1 MDHSIVANQANKVF
15 KGLVRVFL
23 ASQQLAANLV
33 GMAKPVTLFN
43 LLAGAVGSTFRQS
56 AFLTG
61 GDGTPTAATSNFTL
75 TGSILAGTTLRIIFH
90 GIPLGTGATLAAGP
104 YYDVYCEYDIQSGNT
119 LTTAANGLKA
129 VINIAV
135 AGTGSITTGRIYAP
149 DFPTVTKAQ
158 IGTGMAL
165 KYAAATGTSPNII
178 INGAATGGTTQNEYD
193 YTVECCPKPP
203 GLLSFST
210 DTYPTLPGLSY
221 LGATQGASLA
231 FSATTATI
239 DTDQSYQPLDT
250 YLTATTAQL
259 TLNALQDRS
268 PRTIRE
274 LQQIAG
280 VASSNNYDI
289 VAPNFYASAP
299 NRCVILQTD
308 SQEFPGNPEF
318 AILRT
323 IKSFNITFGLQKAHQ
338 PVASTFDLVAG
349 DTEDICHLLL
359 YRPSISA

>member
-1 MDHSIVANQANKVF
+1 MDHSIVANKASKVF
-15 KGLVRVFL
+15 HGLVQVFL
-23 ASQQLAANLV
+23 ADQLLAASLV

-43 LLAGAVGSTFRQS
+43 LLGGAVGSTFRQS

-90 GIPLGTGATLAAGP
+90 GIPLGTGSTLADGP
-104 YYDVYCEYDIQSGNT
+104 FYDVYCEYDIQAGAT
-119 LTTAANGLKA
+119 LSTAATGFKA
-129 VINIAV
+129 VINIAI
-135 AGTGSITTGRIYAP
+135 AGTGSITNGRIYAP
-149 DFPTVTKAQ
+149 DFPTVTKTQ

-178 INGAATGGTTQNEYD
+178 LNGAATGGTTQNGYD
-193 YTVECCPKPP
+193 YTVECLPKPP
-203 GLLSFST
+203 GILAYST
-210 DTYPTLPGLSY
+210 DTYPTLAGLSY
-221 LGATQGASLA
+221 LGASQGASLSFA
-231 FSATTATI
+231 ATTQNI

-268 PRTIRE
+268 PRTVRE

-280 VASSNNYDI
+280 VASSNTYDI
-289 VAPNFYASAP
+289 IAPNFYAAAP

-323 IKSFNITFGLQKAHQ
+323 VKSFNLSFGLQKTHQ
-338 PVASTFDLVAG
+338 PVASTFDLVAA
-349 DTEDICHLLL
+349 DTQDICHLLL

>member
-1 MDHSIVANQANKVF
+1 MDHSIVANKANKVF
-15 KGLVRVFL
+15 KGLVQVFL
-23 ASQQLAANLV
+23 ANQLLAASLV

-43 LLAGAVGSTFRQS
+43 LLGGAVGSSFRQS
-56 AFLTG
+56 TFLTG

-75 TGSILAGTTLRIIFH
+75 TGSVLVGTTLRIIFH
-90 GIPLGTGATLAAGP
+90 AIPLGTGATLADGP
-104 YYDVYCEYDIQSGNT
+104 FYDVYVEYDIASGNT

-129 VINIAV
+129 AINIAI
-135 AGTGSITTGRIYAP
+135 AGTGSLTGRIYAP

-178 INGAATGGTTQNEYD
+178 INGAATGGTTQNGYD
-193 YTVECCPKPP
+193 YTVECLPKPP
-203 GLLSFST
+203 GILSYST
-210 DTYPTLPGLSY
+210 DTYATLPGLSY
-221 LGATQGASLA
+221 LGASQGASLA
-231 FSATTATI
+231 FSATTQTI
-239 DTDQSYQPLDT
+239 DTDQSYNPLDT

-259 TLNALQDRS
+259 TLNALQDRD

-289 VAPNFYASAP
+289 IAPNFFSNAP

-308 SQEFPGNPEF
+308 SEQFPGNPEF
-318 AILRT
+318 VILRT
-323 IKSFNITFGLQKAHQ
+323 VKSFNLSFGLQKTHQ
-338 PVASTFDLVAG
+338 PVASTFDLVAA
-349 DTEDICHLLL
+349 DTQDICHLLL